1 MITPYVNNIEKETL
15 ENEFFRKEVFTGE
28 HLQMTVMS
36 LLPGEDIGAE
46 VHNNIDQFLRI
57 EQGTGRAIVGDQEYD
72 VEDDF
77 AIIIPAGMNHNVI
90 NTGEIAMKLYS
101 IYTPVEHPKGTIHK
115 DKAEAVAAEALHH
128 HD

>member
-36 LLPGEDIGAE
+36 LLPGEDIGEE
-46 VHNNIDQFLRI
+46 VHNDTDQFLRI
-57 EQGTGRAIVGDQEYD
+57 EQGTGKAIIGDQEYV

-77 AIIIPAGMNHNVI
+77 VIIIPAGMKHNVI
-90 NTGEIAMKLYS
+90 NTGTIPMKMYS
-101 IYTPVEHPKGTIHK
+101 IYTPPEHPKGTIHK
-115 DKAEAVAAEALHH
+115 DKAEAMAAEALHH
-128 HD
+128 HN

>member
-1 MITPYVNNIEKETL
+1 MITPYVNNIENETL
-15 ENEFFRKEVFTGE
+15 GNDYFRKEVFTGE

-46 VHNNIDQFLRI
+46 VHPHTDQFLRV
-57 EQGTGRAIVGDQEYD
+57 EQGSGKAIIGEQEYD

-77 AIIIPAGMNHNVI
+77 AIIIPAGLNHNVI
-90 NTGEIAMKLYS
+90 NTGDVAMKLYS

-115 DKAEAVAAEALHH
+115 DKAEAMAAEAEHGH
-128 HD
+128 

>member
-46 VHNNIDQFLRI
+46 VHNNTDQFLRI

-101 IYTPVEHPKGTIHK
+101 IYTPAEHPKGTIHK
-115 DKAEAVAAEALHH
+115 DKAEAMAAEALHH

>member
-15 ENEFFRKEVFTGE
+15 ENEFFRKEVFTGN

-77 AIIIPAGMNHNVI
+77 VIIIPAGMNHNVT
-90 NTGEIAMKLYS
+90 NTGDVAMKLYS
-101 IYTPVEHPKGTIHK
+101 IYTPAEHPKGTVHK
-115 DKAEAVAAEALHH
+115 DKAEAMAAEALHH

>member
-57 EQGTGRAIVGDQEYD
+57 EQGTGRAIIGDQEYD

-77 AIIIPAGMNHNVI
+77 VIIIPAGMNHNVI

-101 IYTPVEHPKGTIHK
+101 IYTPAEHPKGTIHK

>member
-46 VHNNIDQFLRI
+46 IHNNIDQFLRI

-77 AIIIPAGMNHNVI
+77 AIIIPAGMNHNVV

-101 IYTPVEHPKGTIHK
+101 IYTPAEHPKGTIHK

>member
-15 ENEFFRKEVFTGE
+15 ENDFFRKEVFTGK
-28 HLQMTVMS
+28 LMQMTVMS
-36 LLPGEDIGAE
+36 ILPGDDIGAE
-46 VHNNIDQFLRI
+46 VHNDTDQFLRI
-57 EQGTGRAIVGDQEYD
+57 EQGTGKAIIGDQEYD
-72 VEDDF
+72 VADDF
-77 AIIIPAGMNHNVI
+77 VIIIPAGMNHNVI

-101 IYTPVEHPKGTIHK
+101 IYTPAEHPKGTIHK

>member
-1 MITPYVNNIEKETL
+1 MTTPYVNNIENETL
-15 ENEFFRKEVFTGE
+15 GNDYFRKEVFTGE

-46 VHNNIDQFLRI
+46 VHPHTDQFLRV
-57 EQGTGRAIVGDQEYD
+57 EQGSGKAIIGEQEYD

-77 AIIIPAGMNHNVI
+77 AIIIPEGLNHNVI
-90 NTGEIAMKLYS
+90 NTGDVAMKLYS

-115 DKAEAVAAEALHH
+115 DKAEAMAAEAEHH
-128 HD
+128 H

>member
-1 MITPYVNNIEKETL
+1 MITPYVNNIEDETL
-15 ENEFFRKEVFTGE
+15 GNDNFRKEVFTGE

-46 VHNNIDQFLRI
+46 IHPTTDQFLRV
-57 EQGTGRAIVGDQEYD
+57 EQGSGKAIIGEQEYD
-72 VEDDF
+72 IADDF

-101 IYTPVEHPKGTIHK
+101 IYTPTEHPKGTVHVT
-115 DKAEAVAAEALHH
+115 KADADAAEHSH
-128 HD
+128 